1 MGSNPTKLKQFNFQ
15 LNMKLNEKKFKSIK
29 IRKYLKN
36 NNLLFFNAGKNQTS
50 VNSLI
55 TKQKL
60 KRIGLS
66 SSNVSNQV
74 ITKILTNSIIYFTK
88 NFITG
93 ATIIFFQEI
102 VNLCLKHSIL
112 NVFNLFTFELVMLKL
127 NNKTYTVNSLKRNY
141 SLNYKETKLVLWQF
155 LATFLKNYSKFSK

>member
-1 MGSNPTKLKQFNFQ
+1 
-15 LNMKLNEKKFKSIK
+15 MKLNEKKFKWIK

-50 VNSLI
+50 SNSLM

-60 KRIGLS
+60 KKIGLS
-66 SSNVSNQV
+66 SSNVSNQI
-74 ITKILTNSIIYFTK
+74 ITKILTNSIIYFTQ

-93 ATIIFFQEI
+93 STTLFFQKI

-112 NVFNLFTFELVMLKL
+112 NVFNSFTFELVMLKL

-155 LATFLKNYSKFSK
+155 LATFLKSYSKFSK